1 MALDTQTLWKKG
13 LLCQANLECGYA
25 NTFPIDLW
33 KYIFETFVGEWEMWK
48 LSALC
53 KAIRGYYQSWSMK
66 PLYDSYRVVR
76 KLKIR
81 KQIDERKDRVC
92 YTPQSRWIM
101 HLKCTQEQRRNF
113 AYWQGFYG
121 RTTCLTWASPHSGA
135 NATIPKPFYYMGM
148 VEAGRYQLFRKTLE
162 SWGLKARD
170 ASAFASTVKLLCTKA
185 PSNAEAFEALHALT
199 HSDQNKAYHVW
210 QTDLTLEVAVHLL
223 HQFYNVRPRDA
234 EHRKNVP
241 LWLYVNPHLI
251 EPLIERDAL
260 LRAER
265 ISRGL
270 DPEDQFSD
278 QDEHPFPLKLTGKIP
293 TSKDPTETKLIRSA
307 VQLLLKHDRLNI
319 GSLFLSDNR
328 FTFES
333 KDLLKLIWTHCTQ
346 DLELFTRIITKTKPD
361 VAKFLYKTKFMEQVS
376 IFKVIKDTKLRSVSI
391 ASYMVQHYG
400 TRLSPL
406 QKGYLIREDE
416 GRSDPFLSEL
426 FVEHNVITREEL
438 DSI

>member
-33 KYIFETFVGEWEMWK
+33 KYILETFVGEWEMWK
-48 LSALC
+48 LGALC
-53 KAIRGYYQSWSMK
+53 RTIRGYYQSWSMK
-66 PLYDSYRVVR
+66 PLYDSYRIVR
-76 KLKIR
+76 KLKIY
-81 KQIDERKDRVC
+81 KQLDER
-92 YTPQSRWIM
+92 TAPQSRWIM

-121 RTTCLTWASPHSGA
+121 RTTCLAWSGHGGA
-135 NATIPKPFYYMGM
+135 NSIPKPFYYMGM
-148 VEAGRYQLFRKTLE
+148 VEADRYQLFRKTLE

-170 ASAFASTVKLLCTKA
+170 AGAGPFASTVKLLCTKA
-185 PSNAEAFEALHALT
+185 PANAEALEALRALT
-199 HSDQNKAYHVW
+199 RSDNKAYRVW
-210 QTDLTLEVAVHLL
+210 QTDLTLDVAVHLL

-234 EHRKNVP
+234 EYRKNVP

-251 EPLIERDAL
+251 EPLIKRDKL

-265 ISRGL
+265 SSRGL

-293 TSKDPTETKLIRSA
+293 TSKDPAETKLIRSS
-307 VQLLLKHDRLNI
+307 VKLLLKHDRLNV
-319 GSLFLSDNR
+319 GSLFLPNNK

-333 KDLLKLIWTHCTQ
+333 KDLLELIWTHCTQ
-346 DLELFTRIITKTKPD
+346 DLELFTSIITKTKPD

-376 IFKVIKDTKLRSVSI
+376 IFKVIKDTKLRSVV
-391 ASYMVQHYG
+391 SYLVQHHG

-406 QKGYLIREDE
+406 QKGYLIREDKDRTE
-416 GRSDPFLSEL
+416 PFLSEL

-438 DSI
+438 DSIQVNKL